1 MLKRLTAFLLAL
13 AVIVLSGC
21 ANKTDSKTAI
31 YFDTVVSLSA
41 KGGIPSNAFALC
53 ERYDKLISV
62 TNQDSQIY
70 KLNQEGKLSVDDDV
84 AELIQLA
91 MKYSKL
97 SNGKFD
103 ITVHPVK
110 QLWDFKNEKIP
121 TKSQINEAKK
131 KVGYKNVKVSGN
143 EITLLGGA
151 QIDLGAIAKG
161 YIADRLAELYISENK
176 SGVINLG
183 GNIMLPKTR
192 KKPYKIGITDP
203 KDTKKT
209 AAVVEV
215 TGGAVV
221 TSGTYQRSFSKDGKL
236 YHHILDTDTG
246 YPVETGIASVT
257 ILAESATT
265 ADALSTTV
273 ICMGKTEGLTLING
287 MDNTEAVIITD
298 SGEILLSDGLK
309 QIEDT
314 IKIKQENM

>member
-13 AVIVLSGC
+13 VVIMLSGC

-41 KGGIPSNAFALC
+41 EGGIPKEAFALC
-53 ERYDKLISV
+53 ERYDKLLSV

-91 MKYSKL
+91 LQYSKL

-103 ITVHPVK
+103 ITVYPLK
-110 QLWDFKNEKIP
+110 QLWDFKEQKIP
-121 TKSQINEAKK
+121 TENQINKAKK
-131 KVGYKNVKVSGN
+131 KVGYKNIKVKGN
-143 EITLLGGA
+143 QITLSGGA

-161 YIADRLAELYISENK
+161 YIADRLAELYIAEKK

-203 KDTKKT
+203 KDTKET

-215 TGGAVV
+215 TCGAVV

-236 YHHILDTDTG
+236 YHHILDTATG

-273 ICMGKTEGLTLING
+273 ICMGKIEGLKLINS

-298 SGEILLSDGLK
+298 SGEILLSSGL
-309 QIEDT
+309 ERLGET
-314 IKIKQENM
+314 IKIKQ